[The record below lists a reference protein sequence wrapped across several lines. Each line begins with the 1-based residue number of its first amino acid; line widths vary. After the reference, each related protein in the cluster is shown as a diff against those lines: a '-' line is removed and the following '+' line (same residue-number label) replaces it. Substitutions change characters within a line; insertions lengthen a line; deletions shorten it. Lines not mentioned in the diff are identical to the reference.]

1 MKSKGKEPPSPN
13 SQPEGSTS
21 SVRTGSRSSS
31 LISILRNRT
40 FIYYTLIPAIILTII
55 TILSTDINVWVLSEI
70 HHFYI
75 ELFAVILG
83 SILAFYYIARAR
95 TLNDNFSRLVGFGF
109 LVAALIDLLHV
120 VISYVYMDN
129 VIFLKYFIPQTWFA
143 GRIFLSAMLV
153 IAIAKYPTFSGEENR
168 RDSGLSEIPTKPKS
182 RISQEEIQVDYDKGQ
197 AVRRGEQNDNL
208 DSMNIDTTTTTTY
221 NANKSDRTFGVYLT
235 ILSVLAGSV
244 AISSLFLVLPFSV
257 IDEILLHRPYEL
269 PSLILFI
276 IALILFYKNQ
286 LYKKTDIFYK
296 GILAYLIIDIYAQI
310 IMSYSAVSFDTPH
323 NVAHILK
330 DAGYFVNIIALALSS
345 IQYNVRLK
353 ESNENL
359 IKGNIRLKEREEII
373 RVQYERLKES
383 ERIKDE
389 FINTAA
395 HELRTPIQPILG
407 LTDIVRARIIKED
420 GSSDRSI
427 IDGNNVTRRTYGV
440 LLLLDVIIR
449 NAKRLKQLT
458 DNILDVTKIESHSF
472 KLDKERFNIE
482 QLIEETVQDQNIAV
496 SETIVESAEI
506 RIVLAV
512 PNKEI
517 EDISDFDMPT
527 AVVPPAAS
535 VKSLSIADSNTS
547 KYKKTNINGNSKVVG
562 GENANAVLESFM
574 IDADKTKISQ
584 VLSNLLSNAQSSIRL
599 KTGTGEG
606 RITISVS
613 RTRQRGEEKNIL
625 RVANKGHEF
634 TGSSGTSD
642 SYDEIIVSITDN
654 GRGISADVAKN
665 LFTKF
670 VSGSNSGTGLGLYIS
685 KNIIEAHGGRIWARN
700 NNMAVTAATTTAD
713 VKNAMSSTGATFSFA
728 LPVLENVKV

>member
-1 MKSKGKEPPSPN
+1 LKSKDKEPPSPY
-13 SQPEGSTS
+13 SQSKVPTS
-21 SVRTGSRSSS
+21 SARTGSRFSS
-31 LISILRNRT
+31 LISILSNRT
-40 FIYYTLIPAIILTII
+40 FIYYTLIPALILSII
-55 TILSTDINVWVLSEI
+55 TILSTDIDLWNLSEI

-95 TLNDNFSRLVGFGF
+95 TLNDNFSRFVGFGF

-153 IAIAKYPTFSGEENR
+153 IAIAKYPTFSGEENKR
-168 RDSGLSEIPTKPKS
+168 NDGLSEITTKPRT
-182 RISQEEIQVDYDKGQ
+182 RIFQDEYDEEQ
-197 AVRRGEQNDNL
+197 AGGGGGEQNSNL
-208 DSMNIDTTTTTTY
+208 ESMNVTTTY
-221 NANKSDRTFGVYLT
+221 DANKSHRTFGVYLT

-244 AISSLFLVLPFSV
+244 AISSFFFILPFSV
-257 IDEILLHRPYEL
+257 IDEILLHRPYEI

-276 IALILFYKNQ
+276 IALILFYKNN
-286 LYKKTDIFYK
+286 LYKKTDVFYK

-345 IQYNVRLK
+345 IQYNVRLR

-359 IKGNIRLKEREEII
+359 IKGNIKLKEREEII

-407 LTDIVRARIIKED
+407 LTDIVRSRIITQG
-420 GSSDRSI
+420 GSSDRAI
-427 IDGNNVTRRTYGV
+427 RDGNNGTRRTEGV

-472 KLDKERFNIE
+472 KLNKERFNIE
-482 QLIEETVQDQNIAV
+482 QLIEETVQEQNI
-496 SETIVESAEI
+496 TISKTIIMNTEI
-506 RIVLAV
+506 RIILTV
-512 PNKEI
+512 PNKEK
-517 EDISDFDMPT
+517 EDMVNVDRPT
-527 AVVPPAAS
+527 AVVPAVS
-535 VKSLSIADSNTS
+535 VKSSTITASNRG
-547 KYKKTNINGNSKVVG
+547 KYKITPINGTNKKAS
-562 GENANAVLESFM
+562 ADAVLESFM

-584 VLSNLLSNAQSSIRL
+584 VLSNLLSNALSSIRL
-599 KTGTGEG
+599 KSRTEEG
-606 RITISVS
+606 RIAISVS
-613 RTRQRGEEKNIL
+613 RIGKRSEEKN
-625 RVANKGHEF
+625 RREVANKSHDF
-634 TGSSGTSD
+634 SSSSD
-642 SYDEIIVSITDN
+642 SNDEEIIVSITDN
-654 GRGISADVAKN
+654 GQGIPANVAKN
-665 LFTKF
+665 LFAKF
-670 VSGSNSGTGLGLYIS
+670 VSGSNSGTGLGLFIS
-685 KNIIEAHGGRIWARN
+685 KNIIEAHGGRVWATNNDATATDDGRN
-700 NNMAVTAATTTAD
+700 ATTSA
-713 VKNAMSSTGATFSFA
+713 GATFSFA
-728 LPVLENVKV
+728 LPVLEVVTKSD

>member
-1 MKSKGKEPPSPN
+1 LKSKDKEPPSPY
-13 SQPEGSTS
+13 SQSKVPTS
-21 SVRTGSRSSS
+21 SARTGSRFSS
-31 LISILRNRT
+31 LISILSNRT
-40 FIYYTLIPAIILTII
+40 FIYYTLIPAIILSII
-55 TILSTDINVWVLSEI
+55 TILSTDLDVWNLSEI

-95 TLNDNFSRLVGFGF
+95 TLNDNFSRFVGFGF

-153 IAIAKYPTFSGEENR
+153 IAIAKYPTFSGEENKR
-168 RDSGLSEIPTKPKS
+168 NSGLSEILTKPKT
-182 RISQEEIQVDYDKGQ
+182 RIFQDEYDEEQ
-197 AVRRGEQNDNL
+197 AAGGGGEQNSNL
-208 DSMNIDTTTTTTY
+208 ESMNVTTTY
-221 NANKSDRTFGVYLT
+221 DANKSHRTFGVYLT

-244 AISSLFLVLPFSV
+244 AISSFFFILPFSV
-257 IDEILLHRPYEL
+257 IDEILLHRPYEI

-276 IALILFYKNQ
+276 IALILFYKNN
-286 LYKKTDIFYK
+286 LYKKTDVFYK

-345 IQYNVRLK
+345 IQYNVRLR
-353 ESNENL
+353 ESNVNL
-359 IKGNIRLKEREEII
+359 IKGNIKLKEREEII

-407 LTDIVRARIIKED
+407 LTDILRSRIITQE
-420 GSSDRSI
+420 GSSDRAI
-427 IDGNNVTRRTYGV
+427 RDGNNVTRRTEGV

-472 KLDKERFNIE
+472 KLNKERFNIE
-482 QLIEETVQDQNIAV
+482 QLIEETVQEQNIAI
-496 SETIVESAEI
+496 SKTIIMNTEI
-506 RIVLAV
+506 RILLAV
-512 PNKEI
+512 PNKKI
-517 EDISDFDMPT
+517 EHMADVDRPT
-527 AVVPPAAS
+527 AVVPAVS
-535 VKSLSIADSNTS
+535 VKSSTITASNRG
-547 KYKKTNINGNSKVVG
+547 KYKETTINGTNKKASG
-562 GENANAVLESFM
+562 NADAVLESFM

-584 VLSNLLSNAQSSIRL
+584 VLSNLLSNALSSIRL
-599 KTGTGEG
+599 KSGTEEG
-606 RITISVS
+606 RIAISVS
-613 RTRQRGEEKNIL
+613 RTGKRSEEKN
-625 RVANKGHEF
+625 RRGVANKSHDF
-634 TGSSGTSD
+634 SSSSD
-642 SYDEIIVSITDN
+642 SNDEEIIVSITDS
-654 GRGISADVAKN
+654 GQGIPANVAKN
-665 LFTKF
+665 LFAKF
-670 VSGSNSGTGLGLYIS
+670 VSGSNSGTGLGLFIS
-685 KNIIEAHGGRIWARN
+685 KNIIEAHGGRIWATNNDATATDDGRN
-700 NNMAVTAATTTAD
+700 AIP
-713 VKNAMSSTGATFSFA
+713 STGATFSFA
-728 LPVLENVKV
+728 LPVLEVVTKSD

>member
-1 MKSKGKEPPSPN
+1 MESKDKEPPSPY
-13 SQPEGSTS
+13 SQSKVPTS
-21 SVRTGSRSSS
+21 SARTGSRFSS
-31 LISILRNRT
+31 LISILSNRT
-40 FIYYTLIPAIILTII
+40 FIYYTFIPAIILSII
-55 TILSTDINVWVLSEI
+55 TILSTDIDVWNLSEI

-95 TLNDNFSRLVGFGF
+95 TLNDNFSRFVGFGF
-109 LVAALIDLLHV
+109 LVAVLIDLLHV

-129 VIFLKYFIPQTWFA
+129 VSFLKYFIPQTWFA

-153 IAIAKYPTFSGEENR
+153 IAIAKYPTFSGEENKR
-168 RDSGLSEIPTKPKS
+168 NDGLSEITTKPRT
-182 RISQEEIQVDYDKGQ
+182 RIFQDEYDEEQ
-197 AVRRGEQNDNL
+197 AAGGGGGGEQNSNL
-208 DSMNIDTTTTTTY
+208 ESMNVTTTY
-221 NANKSDRTFGVYLT
+221 DANKSHRTFGVYLT

-244 AISSLFLVLPFSV
+244 AISSLFLILPFSV
-257 IDEILLHRPYEL
+257 IDEILLHRPYEI
-269 PSLILFI
+269 PPLILFI

-286 LYKKTDIFYK
+286 LYKKTDVFYK

-345 IQYNVRLK
+345 IQYNVRLR

-359 IKGNIRLKEREEII
+359 IKSNIKLKEREEII

-407 LTDIVRARIIKED
+407 LTDIVRSRIISQD
-420 GSSDRSI
+420 GSSDRAI
-427 IDGNNVTRRTYGV
+427 RDGNNVTRRKEGV

-472 KLDKERFNIE
+472 KLNKERFNIE
-482 QLIEETVQDQNIAV
+482 QLIEETVQEQNIAI
-496 SETIVESAEI
+496 SKTIIMNTEI
-506 RIVLAV
+506 RIILAI

-517 EDISDFDMPT
+517 EDMVDVDRPT
-527 AVVPPAAS
+527 AVVPAVS
-535 VKSLSIADSNTS
+535 VKSSTITAANRRE
-547 KYKKTNINGNSKVVG
+547 YKITPINGTNKKASG
-562 GENANAVLESFM
+562 NTDAVLQSFM

-584 VLSNLLSNAQSSIRL
+584 VLSNLLSNALSSIRL
-599 KTGTGEG
+599 KRGTEEG
-606 RITISVS
+606 RIAISVS
-613 RTRQRGEEKNIL
+613 RTGKRSEEKN
-625 RVANKGHEF
+625 RRGVAIKSHDF
-634 TGSSGTSD
+634 SSSSD
-642 SYDEIIVSITDN
+642 SNDEEIIVSITDN
-654 GRGISADVAKN
+654 GQGIPANVAKN

-670 VSGSNSGTGLGLYIS
+670 VSGSNSGTGLGLFIS
-685 KNIIEAHGGRIWARN
+685 KNIIEAHGGRIWATN
-700 NNMAVTAATTTAD
+700 NDATATD
-713 VKNAMSSTGATFSFA
+713 DGRNAMPSTGATFSFA
-728 LPVLENVKV
+728 LPVLEVVTKSD